1 MSDFNASEF
10 TCIQIFRELVIC
22 FYEIREQSFGKT
34 PLVYIILSF
43 QTETKKNKEK
53 KTIKTVREK
62 YFCEKKNKL
71 LISLPYYRKWEALPL
86 YVVLCL
92 CAWTM
97 ANEASLIQMTQ
108 LL

>member
-43 QTETKKNKEK
+43 QTQRQKRIKKRNE
-53 KTIKTVREK
+53 KTVREK

-71 LISLPYYRKWEALPL
+71 NFTSLLQEVGGIATLRG
-86 YVVLCL
+86 VVPLCL
-92 CAWTM
+92 D
-97 ANEASLIQMTQ
+97 NGQ
-108 LL
+108 